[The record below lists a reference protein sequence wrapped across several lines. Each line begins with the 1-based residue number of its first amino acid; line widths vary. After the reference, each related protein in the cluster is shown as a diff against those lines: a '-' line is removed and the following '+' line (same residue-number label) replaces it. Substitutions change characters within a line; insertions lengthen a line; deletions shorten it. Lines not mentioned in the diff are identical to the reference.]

1 MNDKL
6 KNLSVNPAPEVW
18 DSISHSLRRRQHLR
32 RVLTGAAVIAVTGVA
47 VAVLLLNKPAEPQS
61 PAIAAN
67 TVITES
73 PEISSEKTVIP
84 EEIPEQQISVEP
96 EAAVAA
102 NRAETAAARPASN
115 LPKIAPAP
123 AMNALQEQ
131 MPELYEAQETPAASA
146 VSEAVAAMLEDERT
160 TVVNTVSGSEM
171 TTAAKSTTEETPIL
185 WIPNAFAPEGDVD
198 ANRTFKAVPSQA
210 VTDFQMYIFSR
221 SGQEV
226 FHTTNITTAWDGRK
240 NGVLLPQSAYVYLVK
255 YKDNKG
261 IVHTQKGTVT
271 LIR

>member
-73 PEISSEKTVIP
+73 PEISSEKTVIS

-185 WIPNAFAPEGDVD
+185 WIPNAFAPVLRGHDNGSV
-198 ANRTFKAVPSQA
+198 SS
-210 VTDFQMYIFSR
+210 FSC
-221 SGQEV
+221 S
-226 FHTTNITTAWDGRK
+226 
-240 NGVLLPQSAYVYLVK
+240 L
-255 YKDNKG
+255 G
-261 IVHTQKGTVT
+261 ILIHHGFRHIV
-271 LIR
+271 LIRRQAQNKRRNVRRAEQINAARLR